1 MIAETVSLGILS
13 LPAALAT
20 MGFVP
25 GVILII
31 SLGLIATYTGYVT
44 YQVKMKHPEV
54 TSFAHVLGLM
64 FGKPGRW
71 IGEVLQNLLLVFI
84 MGAHINVFSVMMNT
98 LTGHGMCTVVFMII
112 GAVVSFVVSMPR
124 TFEANSKVSIACTY
138 LTLPI
143 PQRTTT
149 LTIL

>member
-13 LPAALAT
+13 LPYALASI
-20 MGFVP
+20 GFVP
-25 GVILII
+25 GVIFII
-31 SLGLIATYTGYVT
+31 SFGLMATYTGYVT
-44 YQVKMKHPEV
+44 YQVKMKHADI

-64 FGKPGRW
+64 FGKPGGR

-98 LTGHGMCTVVFMII
+98 LTSHGLCTVVFMII

-124 TFEANSKVSIACTY
+124 KFEANSKISIACKC
-138 LTLPI
+138 LTVPF
-143 PQRTTT
+143 PQHQQHR
-149 LTIL
+149 